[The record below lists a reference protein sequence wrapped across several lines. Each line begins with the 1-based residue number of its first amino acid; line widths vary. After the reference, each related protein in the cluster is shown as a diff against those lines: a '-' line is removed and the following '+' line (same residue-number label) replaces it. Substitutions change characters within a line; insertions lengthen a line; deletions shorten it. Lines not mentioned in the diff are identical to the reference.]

1 MMVIGVHNPIHS
13 ILLLILVFVLGS
25 ILLFFLHLEL
35 FGLIFLVVYIGAIVV
50 LFLFIVM
57 MLDIK
62 TLNTAQRIRDFFEFR
77 NFLLVVI
84 ALEVLFYMNQDIL
97 YIVNLQQAEG
107 IDFVDLYHYINY
119 WEIVKPMTHMQA
131 IGEAMFSDAMF
142 IKAFL
147 MVGVLLFVA
156 MVGAIVISIEET
168 YKKTVKQQDVN
179 AQILKN
185 VDNTIYVMK
194 SKY

>member
-1 MMVIGVHNPIHS
+1 
-13 ILLLILVFVLGS
+13 
-25 ILLFFLHLEL
+25 
-35 FGLIFLVVYIGAIVV
+35 
-50 LFLFIVM
+50 
-57 MLDIK
+57 
-62 TLNTAQRIRDFFEFR
+62 
-77 NFLLVVI
+77 
-84 ALEVLFYMNQDIL
+84 
-97 YIVNLQQAEG
+97 
-107 IDFVDLYHYINY
+107 
-119 WEIVKPMTHMQA
+119 MTHMQA
-131 IGEAMFSDAMF
+131 IGEAMFSDTMF

-185 VDNTIYVMK
+185 VDNTVYVMK